1 VKAIR
6 YHGPNLPLRLEDIP
20 KPVPGP
26 GEVLV
31 KIGASGVC
39 HTELHFLSGLLNL
52 GVAPMTLGHEI
63 AGSIESVGAG
73 ADKSLIG
80 RRVLVYYYSGCGQ
93 CQHCLRGDENLCGN
107 LRAENGFITDGG
119 FAEYIS
125 VPARNAVPLPDNITD
140 EMAAPIGC
148 SVTTAVHATG
158 LGEVRWGDFVLVYG
172 VGAVGFGLTQLSR
185 MAGGTVIAAG
195 RTEAKLR
202 LAEELGAQYT
212 INTSKEN
219 LPAKVRDITR
229 GRGADVI
236 FEMVATTETMNN
248 SIQSLAKRGRLVFI
262 GYSQDSFIVHPI
274 LLVINEAKVT
284 GSVGN
289 TLGETYEAVRLVS
302 EGKIKT
308 VVDHSLKLE
317 EFQEAIDS
325 ISAGKAVGRI
335 VLRP

>member
-1 VKAIR
+1 
-6 YHGPNLPLRLEDIP
+6 
-20 KPVPGP
+20 
-26 GEVLV
+26 
-31 KIGASGVC
+31 
-39 HTELHFLSGLLNL
+39 
-52 GVAPMTLGHEI
+52 M
-63 AGSIESVGAG
+63 
-73 ADKSLIG
+73 DKSLTA
-80 RRVLVYYYSGCGQ
+80 RRVLVYYYAGCGQ

-107 LRAENGFITDGG
+107 LRAESGFITDGG
-119 FAEYIS
+119 FAEFIK

-148 SVTTAVHATG
+148 SVTTAVHAVG

-172 VGAVGFGLTQLSR
+172 IGAVGFGLTQLSR
-185 MAGGTVIAAG
+185 MAGATVIAAG

-202 LAEELGAQYT
+202 LAEQLGAQFT
-212 INTSKEN
+212 INTTREN

-236 FEMVATTETMNN
+236 FELVATSETMNH
-248 SIQSLAKRGRLVFI
+248 SMQSLAKRGRLVFI
-262 GYSQDSFIVHPI
+262 GYSQDSFVVHPI
-274 LLVINEAKVT
+274 LLVINEARVT

-317 EFQEAIDS
+317 EFQEALDS
-325 ISAGKAVGRI
+325 LSAGKAIGRI
-335 VLRP
+335 ILRP